1 MRLFLMIIHVLSCG
15 VLIAVILLQHRKAG
29 GFSGIFGGGTQ
40 ADMSG
45 GQWQRL
51 SMLNKMT
58 VILAGVFMA
67 TSLLLVVTGSR

>member
-1 MRLFLMIIHVLSCG
+1 MRIFLMVIHVLSCA

-51 SMLNKMT
+51 SMLSKAT
-58 VILAGVFMA
+58 VILAGVFMM
-67 TSLLLVVTGSR
+67 TSLLLVIVGYR